1 MPSPRVMNV
10 VPLQRQ
16 PTVSRARPPERS
28 GLVAALD
35 IGSTK
40 VCCLI
45 GEMAPAK
52 RQLPGGPE
60 HDELTVIGIG
70 HQASRGVHSG
80 AVVDL
85 EEAERA
91 VRLAV
96 DAAERMAKQTIS
108 EVFVNVSGGRPRCTT
123 HCARIRLP
131 GQAVTADDVR
141 TVLGEAVRG
150 IDPGERIVLHATPI
164 RYDLDEAKGI
174 REPEAMYGERL
185 GVELNAVTVASGPAR
200 NLALTVERC
209 HLSIAGLAVA
219 AYAAGRATLVEDEL
233 NLGVTVVDMGGA
245 TTSIAVFQDGQLIHA
260 DVLPVGGH
268 HITKDLASGLSTT
281 IAHAERL
288 KTLYGSALASVW
300 DDREMIAIPLLGE
313 RGADTVQKVPR
324 SMLTGIIRP
333 RLEETLEMVRDRL
346 AACPAARSA
355 GRRVVLSGGA
365 SQLTGVREMAA
376 LILERN
382 VRLGFPQGLP
392 GLPEAART
400 PAFAVAV
407 GLLNYALKPDLRLV
421 SVPRFEGARNER
433 NYLLRVG
440 RWLKESF

>member
-1 MPSPRVMNV
+1 MNV

-16 PTVSRARPPERS
+16 PAVSRSRSPERS

-45 GEMAPAK
+45 GDVAPAK
-52 RQLPGGPE
+52 RKLPGGAE
-60 HDELTVIGIG
+60 HDELTVIGVG
-70 HQASRGVHSG
+70 HQASRGVQCG

-85 EEAERA
+85 DEAERA
-91 VRLAV
+91 IRLAV
-96 DAAERMAKQTIS
+96 DAAERMAGRSVS
-108 EVFVNVSGGRPRCTT
+108 EVFVNVSGGRPCCTT
-123 HCARIRLP
+123 HTAHIRLP
-131 GQAVTADDVR
+131 GSVVTADDVR
-141 TVLGEAVRG
+141 AVLGEAVRG
-150 IDPGERIVLHATPI
+150 IDPGKRIVLHATPI

-200 NLALTVERC
+200 NLALAVERC

-219 AYAAGRATLVEDEL
+219 AYAAGRASLVEDEL
-233 NLGVTVVDMGGA
+233 SLGVTVVEMGGA
-245 TTSIAVFQDGQLIHA
+245 TTSIAVFQDGHLIHA
-260 DVLPVGGH
+260 DVIAIGGH
-268 HITKDLASGLSTT
+268 HITRDLASGLSTT

-313 RGADTVQKVPR
+313 RSADIGAESGQKVPR

-333 RLEETLEMVRDRL
+333 RLEETFEIVRDRL
-346 AACPAARSA
+346 AACPVARSA

-365 SQLTGVREMAA
+365 SQLTGVREMAGQ
-376 LILERN
+376 ILERN
-382 VRLGFPQGLP
+382 VRLGVPQGLA
-392 GLPEAART
+392 GLPDAART
-400 PAFAVAV
+400 PAFAVAI
-407 GLLNYALKPDLRLV
+407 GLLNYALKPDLRLI
-421 SVPRFEGARNER
+421 SVPRFDRMRGER

>member
-1 MPSPRVMNV
+1 MNV
-10 VPLQRQ
+10 VPLQSQ
-16 PTVSRARPPERS
+16 PAVSRGRPAERS

-45 GEMAPAK
+45 GEVAPAK
-52 RQLPGGPE
+52 RKLPSGQAPE
-60 HDELTVIGIG
+60 ELTVIGVG
-70 HQASRGVHSG
+70 HQASRGVHCG

-85 EEAERA
+85 DEAERA
-91 VRLAV
+91 IRLAV
-96 DAAERMAKQTIS
+96 DAAERMAGRTVS

-123 HCARIRLP
+123 HGARIRLP
-131 GQAVTADDVR
+131 GAAVTADDV
-141 TVLGEAVRG
+141 TAVLGEAVRG
-150 IDPGERIVLHATPI
+150 IDPGKRIVLHATPI

-174 REPEAMYGERL
+174 RDPEAMFGERL
-185 GVELNAVTVASGPAR
+185 GVELNVVTVESGPAR
-200 NLALTVERC
+200 NLALAVERC

-219 AYAAGRATLVEDEL
+219 AYAAGRASLVEDEI
-233 NLGVTVVDMGGA
+233 NLGVTVVEMGGA
-245 TTSIAVFQDGQLIHA
+245 TTSIAVFQEGHLIHA
-260 DVLPVGGH
+260 DVIPIGGH
-268 HITKDLASGLSTT
+268 HITRDLASGLSTT

-288 KTLYGSALASVW
+288 KTLYGSALTSVW

-313 RGADTVQKVPR
+313 RGVDTGQKVPR

-333 RLEETLEMVRDRL
+333 RLEETLEIVRDRI
-346 AACPAARSA
+346 AGCPVARNA

-376 LILERN
+376 QILERN
-382 VRLGFPQGLP
+382 VRLGSPHGLP
-392 GLPEAART
+392 GLPDAART

-421 SVPRFEGARNER
+421 SVPQFTRAPGGS

>member
-1 MPSPRVMNV
+1 MNV
-10 VPLQRQ
+10 VPLHTQ
-16 PTVSRARPPERS
+16 PSVTRGRSPERS

-45 GEMAPAK
+45 GDVAPPK
-52 RQLPGGPE
+52 RKLPGAPE
-60 HDELTVIGIG
+60 HDELTVIGVG
-70 HQASRGVHSG
+70 HQASRGVHCG

-85 EEAERA
+85 DEAERA

-96 DAAERMAKQTIS
+96 DAAERMAGRAVS

-123 HCARIRLP
+123 HSGRIRLP
-131 GQAVTADDVR
+131 GQAVTADDVNH
-141 TVLGEAVRG
+141 VLGEAVRG
-150 IDPGERIVLHATPI
+150 IDPGKRIVLHATPI
-164 RYDLDEAKGI
+164 RFDLDEAKGV
-174 REPEAMYGERL
+174 REPVAMYGERL
-185 GVELNAVTVASGPAR
+185 GVELNAVTVESGPAR
-200 NLALTVERC
+200 NLALAVERC

-219 AYAAGRATLVEDEL
+219 AYAAGRASLVEDEL
-233 NLGVTVVDMGGA
+233 NLGVTVVEMGGA
-245 TTSIAVFQDGQLIHA
+245 TTSIAVFQDGNLIHA
-260 DVLPVGGH
+260 DVIPIGGH
-268 HITKDLASGLSTT
+268 HITRDLASGLSTT

-313 RGADTVQKVPR
+313 RGADSGQQVPR

-333 RLEETLEMVRDRL
+333 RLEETLELVRDRL
-346 AACPAARSA
+346 AASPTARNA

-376 LILERN
+376 QILERN
-382 VRLGFPQGLP
+382 VRLGVPQTLA

-407 GLLNYALKPDLRLV
+407 GLLHYALRPDLRLI
-421 SVPRFEGARNER
+421 SVPQFGGRGER
-433 NYLLRVG
+433 NYLSRVG
-440 RWLKESF
+440 RWIKESF